1 MFAVRPTV
9 FNTATHIRMGKESK
23 PQLSSEQRHP
33 HTESC
38 TLYLAGK
45 MMFRAFV
52 LLLSLIFCSVSEAR
66 LLAGAGHQAPQQQQ
80 EQQIRALLYR
90 APNLPNTPNGAW
102 GFRAPSGNDMRIPI
116 LAV

>member
-1 MFAVRPTV
+1 MT
-9 FNTATHIRMGKESK
+9 
-23 PQLSSEQRHP
+23 
-33 HTESC
+33 
-38 TLYLAGK
+38 
-45 MMFRAFV
+45 FRAFV

-66 LLAGAGHQAPQQQQ
+66 LLPSAGAGHQSTQQQQ

-90 APNLPNTPNGAW
+90 APNLPNTPNGAR